1 MHQPS
6 SIHRQCSCLPAQLRL
21 VPLGLAAAAA
31 VLLGAPHHAAAY
43 NVRLQDVESPTLQ
56 AGLRAATEGR
66 LNDAERFFKIYLLD
80 EPDSASGWS
89 NLGNVHQQQGQ
100 AQQAVEDYSKAVA
113 LAPEAPVPYLN
124 RAISKEALGVQ
135 AAASG
140 DSSRA
145 LDLWQSAAAD
155 CDRAIELDPKEYA
168 AWFDRGNIDLRL
180 QDYAAA
186 LTDFG
191 TAADL
196 APGLGGYRLRQA
208 TLMFQQGD
216 VDGARRTMQGVTRK
230 YSNYAE
236 AHAALAAVEWSRGD
250 AERAEQQFYRA
261 VAQDERWNNMGWIL
275 ENTRWP
281 PKLESAMQRFLSMG
295 G

>member
-1 MHQPS
+1 MKKYKLQHLTP
-6 SIHRQCSCLPAQLRL
+6 RLLRCT
-21 VPLGLAAAAA
+21 
-31 VLLGAPHHAAAY
+31 HA
-43 NVRLQDVESPTLQ
+43 
-56 AGLRAATEGR
+56 
-66 LNDAERFFKIYLLD
+66 
-80 EPDSASGWS
+80 
-89 NLGNVHQQQGQ
+89 
-100 AQQAVEDYSKAVA
+100 
-113 LAPEAPVPYLN
+113 
-124 RAISKEALGVQ
+124 
-135 AAASG
+135 
-140 DSSRA
+140 
-145 LDLWQSAAAD
+145 
-155 CDRAIELDPKEYA
+155 
-168 AWFDRGNIDLRL
+168 
-180 QDYAAA
+180 
-186 LTDFG
+186 
-191 TAADL
+191 
-196 APGLGGYRLRQA
+196 GYRLRQA